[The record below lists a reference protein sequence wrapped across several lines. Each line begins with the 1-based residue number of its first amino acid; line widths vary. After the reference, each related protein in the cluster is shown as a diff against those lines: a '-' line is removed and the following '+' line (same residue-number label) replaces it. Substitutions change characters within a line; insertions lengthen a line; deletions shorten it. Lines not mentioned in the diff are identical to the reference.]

1 MEKKTLQKKKKCYC
15 TVNKC
20 WLVLMLCNII
30 LNYDVQSPFGM
41 SHQQA
46 LAHVTAQAAFS
57 QSFKQLQAD
66 YQHSSSAL
74 TSADTLELN
83 PYAVPAPETLQQKFP
98 SPPQCLKMGSSEAP
112 QSDKKPGP
120 ITLDKP
126 ADDGYNWRK
135 YGQKLVKTKEHPR
148 SYYKCTYLNC
158 PVKKKVERASDGH
171 VTEITYKGDHN
182 HEFPQPNIRAKD
194 GSNVGNPAMNSRE
207 MSGSKNQ
214 TQMNVLNEV
223 ENFNSNSRK
232 NKVHTHSFSEH
243 LPVNS
248 EHDEMED
255 SAIVIDEENDDDEPN
270 AKRR

>member
-1 MEKKTLQKKKKCYC
+1 M
-15 TVNKC
+15 
-20 WLVLMLCNII
+20 LMLCNII

-66 YQHSSSAL
+66 DYQHSSSAL
-74 TSADTLELN
+74 TSADSLELN
-83 PYAVPAPETLQQKFP
+83 PYSVPAPETLQQKFP
-98 SPPQCLKMGSSEAP
+98 SPP

-135 YGQKLVKTKEHPR
+135 YGQKLVKAKEHPR

-158 PVKKKVERASDGH
+158 PVKKKVERAPDGH

-194 GSNVGNPAMNSRE
+194 GSNVGNPAMNLRD

-214 TQMNVLNEV
+214 TRMNVLNEV
-223 ENFNSNSRK
+223 ENFSSKSRK
-232 NKVHTHSFSEH
+232 NKLHTHSFSEH

>member
-1 MEKKTLQKKKKCYC
+1 
-15 TVNKC
+15 
-20 WLVLMLCNII
+20 
-30 LNYDVQSPFGM
+30 M

-57 QSFKQLQAD
+57 QSFKQMQAD

-74 TSADTLELN
+74 TSAETLELK
-83 PYAVPAPETLQQKFP
+83 PSSVPLVETLQQNFP
-98 SPPQCLKMGSSEAP
+98 SQPQCLKMVSSEAP
-112 QSDKKPGP
+112 QSDKKHGAISP
-120 ITLDKP
+120 DKP

-158 PVKKKVERASDGH
+158 PVKKKVERAPDGH
-171 VTEITYKGDHN
+171 ITEITYKGQHN
-182 HEFPQPNIRAKD
+182 HELPQPNIRAKD
-194 GSNVGNPAMNSRE
+194 GSNAGNPAMNPRE

-214 TQMNVLNEV
+214 TQMDVLNEV
-223 ENFNSNSRK
+223 ETFNSNSRK
-232 NKVHTHSFSEH
+232 NKVHTQSSSEH
-243 LPVNS
+243 FPVNG
-248 EHDEMED
+248 EHDETED